1 MGDADHDGDA
11 PVDEFD
17 GPADQ
22 RLALLE
28 TEICIFL
35 SLDACCDDHGCAAVP
50 HNIVDLTLQS
60 RLVQL
65 EIGRKRRQRRDD
77 QSWLIHSNPPSC
89 CSDNWYS
96 PDNDSTMYETA
107 FPNEAREYWHFS
119 RSPGMQTRGAHLYQR

>member
-50 HNIVDLTLQS
+50 HNIVDLTLQG

-65 EIGRKRRQRRDD
+65 EIGRNRVKGAT
-77 QSWLIHSNPPSC
+77 I
-89 CSDNWYS
+89 
-96 PDNDSTMYETA
+96 
-107 FPNEAREYWHFS
+107 
-119 RSPGMQTRGAHLYQR
+119 SPGLFIAIPLPAAATTSTRRTMTRPCMKRHS